1 MMADRTI
8 VIVGATSGIGRVVAK
23 RLAAQG
29 ERVIAAG
36 RDATRAA
43 SLRAELGERHTVLTR
58 DVSTVEGCARL
69 VDDVA
74 GHTDH
79 IDVLINNAGLMTPD
93 RRVSQD
99 AHELNF
105 AVHHLAPFAVTS
117 RAMPLLRNGSVPGDP
132 DGRDRPRVV
141 NTNSAGHQHSLGGH
155 VNPMLDFTD
164 LESERAYDPFLAYS
178 RSKLANLL
186 FTYELVRRHGDELI
200 VTQRTVPFDA
210 TAVIEDLQRRRH
222 PNTEFV
228 TSILTG
234 QRR

>member
-1 MMADRTI
+1 
-8 VIVGATSGIGRVVAK
+8 
-23 RLAAQG
+23 
-29 ERVIAAG
+29 
-36 RDATRAA
+36 
-43 SLRAELGERHTVLTR
+43 
-58 DVSTVEGCARL
+58 
-69 VDDVA
+69 
-74 GHTDH
+74 
-79 IDVLINNAGLMTPD
+79 
-93 RRVSQD
+93 
-99 AHELNF
+99 
-105 AVHHLAPFAVTS
+105 
-117 RAMPLLRNGSVPGDP
+117 
-132 DGRDRPRVV
+132 
-141 NTNSAGHQHSLGGH
+141 
-155 VNPMLDFTD
+155 MLDFTD